1 MYVCI
6 KRKSDEDSHSNKTIE
21 EGIQYKCNIV
31 KHDNKIKE
39 KENIKTRILEDK
51 SWEDKKPKRRLKFN
65 CMHIITFSKF

>member
-1 MYVCI
+1 MNIYTKYHIYTVYMYVCI

-21 EGIQYKCNIV
+21 EGIQYKRNIV

-51 SWEDKKPKRRLKFN
+51 S
-65 CMHIITFSKF
+65 